1 MNDTY
6 RIELDLP
13 HGHVAAEGDAATVSI
28 ILRASLTCLEQGIE
42 APAPVARKARRTRDT
57 SRNPDSRLQHDVQ
70 DWLLATL
77 PSTAG
82 EAVAID
88 HLVNVAPMKASRATV
103 SDALIYL
110 VGKKKVDRVR
120 VRTFATA
127 FHYFLAGVDPQTT
140 VDDFAATIVAGEG
153 VTKGSV

>member
-1 MNDTY
+1 MNDSY

-57 SRNPDSRLQHDVQ
+57 SRNPDSALQKSLQ

-77 PSTAG
+77 PATKDDARDVLNLTTA
-82 EAVAID
+82 
-88 HLVNVAPMKASRATV
+88 APVKASRASV
-103 SDALIYL
+103 SDALAYL
-110 VGKKKVDRVR
+110 IEKKKVARVR
-120 VRTFATA
+120 VGMR
-127 FHYFLAGVDPQTT
+127 FHYFLAGIDPQTT
-140 VDDFAATIVAGEG
+140 VDDFTATIVAGEG

>member
-13 HGHVAAEGDAATVSI
+13 HGHVAAEGDAATVSV

-57 SRNPDSRLQHDVQ
+57 SRNPDSRLQKALQ

-77 PSTAG
+77 PATEADARDVVDLTTA
-82 EAVAID
+82 
-88 HLVNVAPMKASRATV
+88 APVKASRASV
-103 SDALIYL
+103 SDALAYL
-110 VGKKKVDRVR
+110 IEKKKVARVR
-120 VRTFATA
+120 VGMR

-140 VDDFAATIVAGEG
+140 VGDFTATIVAGEG
-153 VTKGSV
+153 VVKGKV

>member
-1 MNDTY
+1 MTDDRY

-13 HGHVAAEGDAATVSI
+13 HGHVAAEGDARTVSI

-42 APAPVARKARRTRDT
+42 APAPVARKRVRTRDT
-57 SRNPDSRLQHDVQ
+57 SRNPDSALQKALQ

-77 PSTAG
+77 PATKDDARDLLTLTA
-82 EAVAID
+82 A
-88 HLVNVAPMKASRATV
+88 APVKASRASV
-103 SDALIYL
+103 SDALAHLIE
-110 VGKKKVDRVR
+110 GHKVDRTR
-120 VRTFATA
+120 VGMR

-140 VDDFAATIVAGEG
+140 VDDFAATIVDGEG

>member
-57 SRNPDSRLQHDVQ
+57 TRNPDSALQKALQ

-77 PSTAG
+77 PATKDAARDLPG
-82 EAVAID
+82 
-88 HLVNVAPMKASRATV
+88 LVDDSPVKASRASV
-103 SDALIYL
+103 SDALAHLIE
-110 VGKKKVDRVR
+110 KKKVDRTR
-120 VRTFATA
+120 VGMR
-127 FHYFLAGVDPQTT
+127 FHYYLAGVDPQTT